1 MNLNEALILMG
12 LTAPLDKQT
21 LNKMYRKLALKYHPD
36 KNPDGINATEM
47 MQKINTVILF
57 KIYYINN
64 LISKAKN
71 IIEMA
76 FFPDENYGDE
86 ADFEMY
92 DIGYEY
98 EYNEEHEKE
107 DEEEDKEEI
116 FFEENGEWYKWE
128 EE

>member
-47 MQKINTVILF
+47 MQKINT
-57 KIYYINN
+57 
-64 LISKAKN
+64 AKN